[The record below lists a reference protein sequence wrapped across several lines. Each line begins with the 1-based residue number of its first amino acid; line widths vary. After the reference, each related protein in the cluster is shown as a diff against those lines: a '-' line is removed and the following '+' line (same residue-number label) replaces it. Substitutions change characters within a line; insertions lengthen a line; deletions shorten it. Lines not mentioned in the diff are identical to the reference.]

1 MQIIL
6 TQARPVPSPL
16 FDNRNYK
23 ILSRR
28 HLRTSKIRASSTL
41 RPTIASNLPLA
52 QSPAGGRST
61 YKDILKSRTSS
72 LKVPAL
78 WIEYHEDK
86 TLNESN

>member
-41 RPTIASNLPLA
+41 RPTIASNLP

-78 WIEYHEDK
+78 WIEYHEYK